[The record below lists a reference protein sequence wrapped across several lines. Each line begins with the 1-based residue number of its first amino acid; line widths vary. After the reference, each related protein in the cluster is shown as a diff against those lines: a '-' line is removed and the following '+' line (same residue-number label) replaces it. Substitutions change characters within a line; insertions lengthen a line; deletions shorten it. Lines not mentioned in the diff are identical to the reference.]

1 MDRMLLRDD
10 QWDRIKELLPGKS
23 GDCGVTARNNRLFLE
38 AVLWIAR
45 TGSPWRDLPEHF
57 GYWHRV
63 YVRYNRWSHKGHW
76 VQFFDTIADDPDL
89 EYLMVDGSIVRV
101 HQHGAAKNKQQ
112 NQEAMGKSR
121 GGLSTK
127 IHAAVDALGNPVRF
141 ILTAGQ
147 HSEIKQA
154 EELIEGFPAYYVIAD
169 KGYDSDEFIAM
180 IETNQATAVIPP
192 KNNRKIARQHDEVLY
207 RERNL
212 VERVFQKLKHYRR
225 IATRYERLAV
235 TYHAMLSLVATL
247 IWLN

>member
-1 MDRMLLRDD
+1 
-10 QWDRIKELLPGKS
+10 
-23 GDCGVTARNNRLFLE
+23 
-38 AVLWIAR
+38 
-45 TGSPWRDLPEHF
+45 
-57 GYWHRV
+57 
-63 YVRYNRWSHKGHW
+63 
-76 VQFFDTIADDPDL
+76 
-89 EYLMVDGSIVRV
+89 
-101 HQHGAAKNKQQ
+101 
-112 NQEAMGKSR
+112 MGKSR

-154 EELIEGFPAYYVIAD
+154 NALIQGFTADYVIAD
-169 KGYDSDEFIAM
+169 KGYDADAFIAE
-180 IETNQATAVIPP
+180 IESTQAVSVVPP
-192 KNNRKIARQHDEVLY
+192 RSNRKHMREYDAYLY

-235 TYHAMLSLVATL
+235 TFQAMLSLVACI